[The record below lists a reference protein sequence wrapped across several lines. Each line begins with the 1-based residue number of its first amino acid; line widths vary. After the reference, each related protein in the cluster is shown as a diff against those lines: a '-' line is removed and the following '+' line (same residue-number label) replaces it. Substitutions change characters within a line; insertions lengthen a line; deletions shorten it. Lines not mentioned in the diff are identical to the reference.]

1 MKALPTLVIG
11 LAAYWHTAVAFHAAL
26 PSLLRARAPGGTSI
40 SMAIDASRIK
50 AISLDVTGT
59 ILVHRDPIMET
70 YAAAAVWAQLPNPP
84 TVEELKPAFK
94 KAYYKHNT
102 DSPCFGHAEGLSSR
116 QWWVRTV
123 RSVLELCGRD
133 NYTDA
138 EFDRF
143 FRRVYQHYGS
153 LQGYERLPDAQ
164 DFLDWAMT
172 DSSFTMGITSN
183 TPMRTME
190 TVLPMTGHM
199 DYFKWYV
206 CSQDVG
212 VEKPGAEIFERAYQE
227 AQFWLGPLDKDQI
240 LHIGDSL
247 AGDYCGAKAFG
258 FQALHLD
265 RSENARVTV
274 YQDWLEAPDYP
285 GKSQQDIRD
294 NTITDLSQLRALL
307 TAAPP
312 AAKASSAAPEDVIP
326 PAKREYMAR
335 LEFQRRRREEAEEAE
350 RRRQQSAAKA
360 APQPPASPPQ
370 ASATPPAN
378 PTAPA
383 LPLDINVDTGAYNDA
398 NQVDRTGM
406 EGHVTK
412 VQANDILVFCLRMSA
427 VSARGR
433 LSECVCA
440 CACTKRK
447 EKAGAYGWGGRRGEW
462 KRDSEIDLV
471 VPPGTGRRTNLQG
484 PRCRENRAWGAN

>member
-1 MKALPTLVIG
+1 
-11 LAAYWHTAVAFHAAL
+11 
-26 PSLLRARAPGGTSI
+26 
-40 SMAIDASRIK
+40 
-50 AISLDVTGT
+50 
-59 ILVHRDPIMET
+59 
-70 YAAAAVWAQLPNPP
+70 
-84 TVEELKPAFK
+84 
-94 KAYYKHNT
+94 
-102 DSPCFGHAEGLSSR
+102 
-116 QWWVRTV
+116 
-123 RSVLELCGRD
+123 
-133 NYTDA
+133 
-138 EFDRF
+138 
-143 FRRVYQHYGS
+143 
-153 LQGYERLPDAQ
+153 
-164 DFLDWAMT
+164 
-172 DSSFTMGITSN
+172 
-183 TPMRTME
+183 MRTME
-190 TVLPMTGHM
+190 TVLPMTGHT

-212 VEKPGAEIFERAYQE
+212 VEKPGAEIFDRTYQE

-360 APQPPASPPQ
+360 APQPPAPPPQ
-370 ASATPPAN
+370 PPQLPPRILLRQPCLSTSTLTLAHTTTQMRW
-378 PTAPA
+378 TA
-383 LPLDINVDTGAYNDA
+383 
-398 NQVDRTGM
+398 
-406 EGHVTK
+406 
-412 VQANDILVFCLRMSA
+412 
-427 VSARGR
+427 
-433 LSECVCA
+433 
-440 CACTKRK
+440 
-447 EKAGAYGWGGRRGEW
+447 
-462 KRDSEIDLV
+462 
-471 VPPGTGRRTNLQG
+471 
-484 PRCRENRAWGAN
+484 RAWRAT